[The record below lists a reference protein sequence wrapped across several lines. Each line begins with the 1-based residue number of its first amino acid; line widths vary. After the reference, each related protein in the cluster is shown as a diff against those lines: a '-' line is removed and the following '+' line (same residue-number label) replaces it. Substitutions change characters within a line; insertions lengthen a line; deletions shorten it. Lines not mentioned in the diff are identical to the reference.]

1 MWQWTGVRAGDGS
14 RSADGRTVADVGSRM
29 PSIALFA
36 FDVPCMAGV
45 AMSDEEAW
53 SRDRR
58 ELSKRRWSLQ
68 NVRGWLTR
76 GLSCYSMAL

>member
-1 MWQWTGVRAGDGS
+1 MQAGDGS

-45 AMSDEEAW
+45 AMSDVEPGAVIGES
-53 SRDRR
+53 SRSGAGPCRMFAA
-58 ELSKRRWSLQ
+58 
-68 NVRGWLTR
+68 G
-76 GLSCYSMAL
+76 